1 MSTLNL
7 LEAKHSQLVVIDVQ
21 ERLVAA
27 MPEKPRQQTL
37 QNTALLTQAA
47 NTLKIPVT
55 HTEQYPKGL
64 GITEQVVRTHLTE
77 TAAIEKTCFSCF
89 AAEGFITAVSLAQR
103 QQIILCGME
112 SHVCVMQ
119 TALTLHDEGIETF
132 VVGDAVSSRHEEN
145 KTRALARMAGLG
157 IGIVTVEMV
166 LFEWLHHAGR
176 PEFKDV
182 FALIR

>member
-1 MSTLNL
+1 MLMNAAQSVL
-7 LEAKHSQLVVIDVQ
+7 LLIDVQ
-21 ERLVAA
+21 EKLAPATLEAERTVENCRKLTMGARRLDVPILASEHCPEGIGHLVAPLA
-27 MPEKPRQQTL
+27 SE
-37 QNTALLTQAA
+37 
-47 NTLKIPVT
+47 IPD
-55 HTEQYPKGL
+55 G
-64 GITEQVVRTHLTE
+64 
-77 TAAIEKTCFSCF
+77 AIVEKTHFSAMREPAF
-89 AAEGFITAVSLAQR
+89 ATRFRELGRGQAVV
-103 QQIILCGME
+103 CGME

-145 KTRALARMAGLG
+145 KTRALARMAGRG